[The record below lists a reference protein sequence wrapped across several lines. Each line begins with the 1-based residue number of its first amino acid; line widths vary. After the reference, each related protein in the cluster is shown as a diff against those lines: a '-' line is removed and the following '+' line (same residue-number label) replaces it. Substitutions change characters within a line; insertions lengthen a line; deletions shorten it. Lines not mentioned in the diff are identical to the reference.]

1 MQRKYRV
8 LRLAAL
14 TSIALAGAAIAQQ
27 DQQQATPPATP
38 NPEQGT
44 NPQTSNPPPDS
55 ATPTGVPG
63 GTSAEPRKAA
73 EEEIVVTG
81 SRVRRKD
88 LTTPAPVTVINREQI
103 TASGIA
109 AIGDFLQQ
117 LPEQG
122 NALNTNV
129 NNGGD
134 GTTQVSLRNLG
145 AQRTLVLVDGKR
157 WVNGGTNAGLAPDL
171 NSIPSAAIE
180 RVEVLKDGASAV
192 YGSDAI
198 AGVVNIITRRRVNG
212 TELSAYAGTS
222 SHGDGT
228 QYDINVS
235 TGVAADKGSFFF
247 TGGYFDQSSMLAA
260 DRDWAKSSVTF
271 NFANHP
277 NGSPAIAARSTA
289 PAGSSR
295 IPQGRAGINL
305 GIHYKDSAPHNADG
319 SPAAPNDPN
328 NYELY
333 CTTAICGTLRS
344 AYFPGKTQVSDFY
357 TIDGTGTLD
366 VTSGNVNVIYDP
378 TAATAVA
385 GTGFRRV
392 TSKDVY
398 NYQAVNF
405 LITPSKR
412 ISLFSNGDYHITD
425 FARAYIQASYNN
437 RQSSYLIAPE
447 PLDTGTF
454 NSVYSATNAY
464 NPFGVDLPDVRRR
477 LIETGGR
484 GRSFDLDTLGG
495 TFWDLSFSYGR
506 TSGTDSTQGSL
517 NTQFTTNAMG
527 PSFVDAAGVP
537 HCGTAAQPIPNC
549 TPANLLHNPGPGD
562 PTGALTPEMLTSLG
576 GYQGINR
583 GFIQLATVQA
593 NVSQE
598 LFPLLA
604 DRPIGLAAGYE
615 FRRHYASYV
624 PNAIAQLGLDT
635 DFNGA
640 PTAGAYKVHEG
651 YAELNVPVVSHM
663 DYAEDV
669 ELTGAFR
676 LFNYSSFGTDS
687 TYKLGARWRP
697 VRDVTIRGT
706 YSTGFRAPDVADLFG
721 GQQPSAESASDPCAT
736 GIVPGS
742 EAARQCRAAVRGGGG
757 VLAPNNGDDANQINS
772 TVGGNTGLKPEKAK
786 MWTVGAVFEPSMVR
800 NLSVTVDYWNVN
812 VTQVLGFN
820 TTAVILSGC
829 YPAASGL
836 SAPPNQAFC
845 NLITRQAS
853 TGRIIDVQ
861 DLETNVGQFWTTGID
876 LAARY
881 GFPATDFG
889 RFGLLFDGTYLIKY
903 DYSVASGKVYHS
915 AGNYDAGSGT
925 AQGILTPRVK
935 FNAGVNYGL
944 AGLNA
949 GLRTRF
955 ISGFKE
961 CANKAGTSTGDQVGG
976 PGYCTDNIIDPVT
989 NKPYPGHDVAPYV
1002 TFDVYLSYALRNPAG
1017 TTTLSAG
1024 IRNLADRKPSTVY
1037 NAFLTYADPGYDFVG
1052 RFFYGRLSHQF

>member
-447 PLDTGTF
+447 PLDTATF
-454 NSVYSATNAY
+454 NSVYSATTAY
-464 NPFGVDLPDVRRR
+464 NPFGVDLPD
-477 LIETGGR
+477 
-484 GRSFDLDTLGG
+484 
-495 TFWDLSFSYGR
+495 
-506 TSGTDSTQGSL
+506 
-517 NTQFTTNAMG
+517 
-527 PSFVDAAGVP
+527 
-537 HCGTAAQPIPNC
+537 
-549 TPANLLHNPGPGD
+549 
-562 PTGALTPEMLTSLG
+562 
-576 GYQGINR
+576 
-583 GFIQLATVQA
+583 
-593 NVSQE
+593 
-598 LFPLLA
+598 
-604 DRPIGLAAGYE
+604 
-615 FRRHYASYV
+615 
-624 PNAIAQLGLDT
+624 
-635 DFNGA
+635 
-640 PTAGAYKVHEG
+640 
-651 YAELNVPVVSHM
+651 
-663 DYAEDV
+663 
-669 ELTGAFR
+669 
-676 LFNYSSFGTDS
+676 
-687 TYKLGARWRP
+687 
-697 VRDVTIRGT
+697 
-706 YSTGFRAPDVADLFG
+706 
-721 GQQPSAESASDPCAT
+721 
-736 GIVPGS
+736 
-742 EAARQCRAAVRGGGG
+742 
-757 VLAPNNGDDANQINS
+757 
-772 TVGGNTGLKPEKAK
+772 
-786 MWTVGAVFEPSMVR
+786 
-800 NLSVTVDYWNVN
+800 
-812 VTQVLGFN
+812 
-820 TTAVILSGC
+820 
-829 YPAASGL
+829 
-836 SAPPNQAFC
+836 
-845 NLITRQAS
+845 
-853 TGRIIDVQ
+853 
-861 DLETNVGQFWTTGID
+861 
-876 LAARY
+876 
-881 GFPATDFG
+881 
-889 RFGLLFDGTYLIKY
+889 
-903 DYSVASGKVYHS
+903 
-915 AGNYDAGSGT
+915 
-925 AQGILTPRVK
+925 
-935 FNAGVNYGL
+935 
-944 AGLNA
+944 
-949 GLRTRF
+949 
-955 ISGFKE
+955 
-961 CANKAGTSTGDQVGG
+961 
-976 PGYCTDNIIDPVT
+976 
-989 NKPYPGHDVAPYV
+989 
-1002 TFDVYLSYALRNPAG
+1002 
-1017 TTTLSAG
+1017 
-1024 IRNLADRKPSTVY
+1024 
-1037 NAFLTYADPGYDFVG
+1037 
-1052 RFFYGRLSHQF
+1052 